1 MKPIFT
7 NRMVRLNEKHKTTN
21 YADRSLKVLDPKI
34 WNSLKQMLNQ
44 KLILVNATPDL
55 RFQFKME
62 MCFKR

>member
-55 RFQFKME
+55 RF
-62 MCFKR
+62 